1 MSWIQSWTQI
11 VQAHSARGRLRDKH
25 QIKLRDKLAKLKAE
39 QMEKAVEE
47 GVNEELDPRD
57 AMMART
63 SERAAAPS
71 KSRSASASREN
82 SEAEEESEDEGEK
95 IVTAMI
101 EEYAAGGYSPVLLT
115 IDELE
120 KGTVTYMEEEDVAK
134 RNFDQG
140 KALGGKEV
148 KGKGTE
154 QERDMEAEARKGM
167 GQDEAQFSVETML
180 EQSYDWSDKYRPR
193 KPRYF
198 NRVHT
203 GFEWNKYNQTHY
215 DFDNPPPKIVQ
226 VTHSVQHLHFPNTLI
241 CFLFRVTNST
251 SSILT

>member
-1 MSWIQSWTQI
+1 M
-11 VQAHSARGRLRDKH
+11 
-25 QIKLRDKLAKLKAE
+25 AKLKAE

-71 KSRSASASREN
+71 KSRSASASREG

-95 IVTAMI
+95 IVNAMI

-140 KALGGKEV
+140 KALGGKDV
-148 KGKGTE
+148 KGKGSE

-167 GQDEAQFSVETML
+167 GQDEAQFSVESML

-226 VTHSVQHLHFPNTLI
+226 VRHFVQYLVNNISIHS
-241 CFLFRVTNST
+241 LFRVTNSI

>member
-1 MSWIQSWTQI
+1 M
-11 VQAHSARGRLRDKH
+11 
-25 QIKLRDKLAKLKAE
+25 AKLKAE

-63 SERAAAPS
+63 SERAAAPAS
-71 KSRSASASREN
+71 KSRSASASREG

-101 EEYAAGGYSPVLLT
+101 EEYDAGAYSPVLLT

-148 KGKGTE
+148 KGKGSE

-167 GQDEAQFSVETML
+167 GQDEAQFSVESML

-226 VTHSVQHLHFPNTLI
+226 VKHLLSNILFPRLSVPI
-241 CFLFRVTNST
+241 RATNST
-251 SSILT
+251 YSTPT

>member
-1 MSWIQSWTQI
+1 M
-11 VQAHSARGRLRDKH
+11 
-25 QIKLRDKLAKLKAE
+25 AKLKAE

-63 SERAAAPS
+63 SEKQQAAVSSSS
-71 KSRSASASREN
+71 KSRSASASREG
-82 SEAEEESEDEGEK
+82 SEAEEEVSEDEGEK
-95 IVTAMI
+95 IVSAMI
-101 EEYAAGGYSPVLLT
+101 EEYDEGGYSPVLLT

-148 KGKGTE
+148 KGKGSE

-167 GQDEAQFSVETML
+167 GQDEAQFSVESML

-226 VTHSVQHLHFPNTLI
+226 VRHLLSDILFP
-241 CFLFRVTNST
+241 SY
-251 SSILT
+251 

>member
-1 MSWIQSWTQI
+1 M
-11 VQAHSARGRLRDKH
+11 G
-25 QIKLRDKLAKLKAE
+25 
-39 QMEKAVEE
+39 
-47 GVNEELDPRD
+47 
-57 AMMART
+57 
-63 SERAAAPS
+63 
-71 KSRSASASREN
+71 
-82 SEAEEESEDEGEK
+82 
-95 IVTAMI
+95 TAMI

-167 GQDEAQFSVETML
+167 GQDEAQFAVESAL
-180 EQSYDWSDKYRPR
+180 EQTYEWSDKYRPR

-215 DFDNPPPKIVQ
+215 DIENPPPKVVQ
-226 VTHSVQHLHFPNTLI
+226 GYKFNIFFPDLIDKKKTPTYTLTPCSDNPEFAVLRI
-241 CFLFRVTNST
+241 
-251 SSILT
+251 